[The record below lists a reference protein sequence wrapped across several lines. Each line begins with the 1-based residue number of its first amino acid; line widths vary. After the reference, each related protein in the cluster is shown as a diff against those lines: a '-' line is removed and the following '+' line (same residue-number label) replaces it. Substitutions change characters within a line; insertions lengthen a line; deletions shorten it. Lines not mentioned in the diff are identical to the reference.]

1 MSIQELLEIGVKRL
15 KNKNIEEPIF
25 ISRLLMSFTIRKD
38 RVFLVTN
45 SEKELTK
52 QQEKSFLESIEKV
65 ENHIPIQYITNN
77 QEFMK
82 MNFYVDENV
91 LIPRQDTE
99 VVAEEA
105 INIIKNNNFKDI
117 LDMCTGSGILAV
129 SIAKYIKNCNVSAV
143 DVSQKAIEVAKKNA
157 ILNGVNDKIKF
168 IHSNMFEN
176 VNGKF
181 DVIISNPPYI
191 KSKVIN
197 SLSENVK
204 KEPILALDGGTD
216 GLKFYKILANN
227 AYQFLK
233 PEGYL
238 ILEIGYDQKEEV
250 TNLLMDNYQNI
261 TCINDMGE
269 NDRVIICKKDR

>member
-1 MSIQELLEIGVKRL
+1 MRIQELLEIGVKRL

-25 ISRLLMSFTIRKD
+25 IARLLMSFTIRKD

-157 ILNGVNDKIKF
+157 IVNGVNDKIKF

-250 TNLLMDNYQNI
+250 KNLLMDNYQNI
-261 TCINDMGE
+261 TCIKDMGE
-269 NDRVIICKKDR
+269 NDRVIICKTK